1 MMERARLLDGE
12 LHIES
17 TPGWGTR
24 IQATLPYQPA
34 SQWRPAA
41 AASLPPAPVALPQAQ
56 NAFTPASSETLRV
69 VVVDDHA
76 VMRQGLHSMLEA
88 TGEITVV
95 GEARD
100 GAEAVTE
107 AVRTR
112 PDVVL
117 MDLQMPGVDGL
128 EGLRRLQETIPELPV
143 VVLTTFHTQESV
155 TDALTAGARGFM
167 LKDAE
172 PAQLVAAI
180 RAAHRG
186 EALLAPAVT
195 NHLAGLASGHSKS
208 NSGSLVDPLNDRELE
223 VLEQLAHGARNKEIA
238 ERLFIVPRTVEYHLA
253 NIYAKLG
260 VSNRTEAARE
270 AMERGLVTTQK

>member
-1 MMERARLLDGE
+1 M
-12 LHIES
+12 
-17 TPGWGTR
+17 
-24 IQATLPYQPA
+24 
-34 SQWRPAA
+34 
-41 AASLPPAPVALPQAQ
+41 
-56 NAFTPASSETLRV
+56 

-76 VMRQGLHSMLEA
+76 VMRQGLHAMLEA

-100 GAEAVTE
+100 GAEAVVE
-107 AVRTR
+107 AVRTA

-128 EGLRRLQETIPELPV
+128 EGLRRLQEILPDLPV
-143 VVLTTFHTQESV
+143 VVLTTFLTQESV
-155 TDALTAGARGFM
+155 SDALTAGARGFM

-172 PAQLVAAI
+172 PAQLLAAI
-180 RAAHRG
+180 HAAHRG
-186 EALLAPAVT
+186 EALLGPAVT
-195 NHLAGLASGHSKS
+195 DQLADLASAHNGKS
-208 NSGSLVDPLNDRELE
+208 NSDALVDPLNERELE

-270 AMERGLVTTQK
+270 AMERGLVAIQK